1 MGDLL
6 QHLFRWNFTSAHMR
20 GAVSHGQSLKWAC
33 QLMVSMSAW
42 WGNIIPHLREKM
54 DREKSCPPDPS
65 GTLRLCQLENS
76 FSWMMCLLKM
86 L

>member
-42 WGNIIPHLREKM
+42 WGNIIPHLRESRK
-54 DREKSCPPDPS
+54 KLPS
-65 GTLRLCQLENS
+65 RSLWYFETLPTGKLI
-76 FSWMMCLLKM
+76 
-86 L
+86 